1 MIYESADAPT
11 VGLLTACLIVWVVFS
26 SSGDT
31 PHPSASFNQETPT
44 HSVSVC
50 LFLSSHSFSS
60 FPIQPPFLLSP
71 LFILPSSPSFHLP
84 STSSSSFSPSSSFML
99 QAPFPPHAP
108 IPSLPT
114 PPCSPPPLP
123 LVVLTASRQGHLPC
137 GWHVWISVAH
147 CLPSYNT
154 ERTYRLGTD
163 WSKCRVAVLWQVTEA
178 LRWLDAQTGDTEMV
192 GGSLKVRLLFLVPC
206 LRLLALV
213 AWFPTVTY
221 IEEMQKRAVSSLWT
235 QSSWC
240 LLLWYL
246 L

>member
-44 HSVSVC
+44 RSLSVC

-60 FPIQPPFLLSP
+60 FPIQLPFLLSP
-71 LFILPSSPSFHLP
+71 FSFFPVHPPFTSSPPPPPPP
-84 STSSSSFSPSSSFML
+84 SCCKPPSHRML
-99 QAPFPPHAP
+99 
-108 IPSLPT
+108 PSLPT

-137 GWHVWISVAH
+137 GWHVWIGAAH
-147 CLPSYNT
+147 CLPSFNT
-154 ERTYRLGTD
+154 ERTCRLGAD

-178 LRWLDAQTGDTEMV
+178 LRWLDAQTRDTKMV

-206 LRLLALV
+206 LHLLALV